1 MKKIFLFILL
11 FFSSSFFSTKADEG
25 MWVLPLLNQQNISQM
40 KGLGLDIC
48 AEDIY
53 HPDSTS
59 LKDAVVIFGRG
70 CTGEVI
76 SPNGLIL
83 TNHHC
88 GYSYIQQHSS
98 VDNDLLTN
106 GFWAKNREEELPNP
120 GLTVTF
126 IDKIEDVTAY
136 VQNEIKKDTSKQELN
151 YLSAS
156 YLNNLAERESAKIF

>member
-106 GFWAKNREEELPNP
+106 GFWAKNREEERHIYRQNRRCN
-120 GLTVTF
+120 GLCSKR
-126 IDKIEDVTAY
+126 DKKRY
-136 VQNEIKKDTSKQELN
+136 VKTRTELFVCI
-151 YLSAS
+151 
-156 YLNNLAERESAKIF
+156 IFEQSR